1 MNNLVDYQLGESFA
15 TLSMDDGKVNVL
27 SPAMLQALNERLDQ
41 AQRDKAVVLLTGRP
55 GVFTAGFDL
64 SVLRGGGEEASKM
77 VRAGFDLAER
87 LLSYP
92 APVVL
97 ACSGHALAMGAFL
110 LLSADIRIGA
120 AGQFKIGANEVA
132 IGLTM
137 PHFGIEICR
146 QRLTPAHFNRAVINA
161 EMFPPDQAVSAGF
174 LDRIVPAADLLAAGQ
189 DAAKS
194 LAKLNMAVHTATKLR
209 TRAHALKA
217 IREAIDADSFLT
229 RG

>member
-1 MNNLVDYQLGESFA
+1 MSNLVAYQLDESFA
-15 TLSMDDGKVNVL
+15 TLIMDDGKVNVL

-41 AQRDKAVVLLTGRP
+41 AHRDKAVVLLTGRP
-55 GVFTAGFDL
+55 GLFTAGFDL
-64 SVLRGGGEEASKM
+64 SVLSGGGGEAKKM

-92 APVVL
+92 APVVI

-110 LLSADIRIGA
+110 LLSADVRIGA

-161 EMFPPDQAVSAGF
+161 EMFSPDQAVSAGF
-174 LDRIVPAADLLAAGQ
+174 LDRVVPAADLLAAGQ

-194 LAKLNMAVHTATKLR
+194 LAKLNREVHTATKLR
-209 TRAHALKA
+209 TRSHALKA
-217 IREAIDADSFLT
+217 IREAIDADS
-229 RG
+229 GG